1 MKIYDDEEQKRK
13 DEEDRRLIEE
23 YQRKKEEMDRAEEL
37 KEAELR
43 KNHGRGED
51 DSPYG
56 LGFEVSKDM
65 GFLDQLLNSL
75 LKPKKLLGL
84 AQLSTGKFI
93 KYMVV
98 MALLLSFMTYIV
110 PVAATIT
117 GFKGFK
123 HLFNESM
130 PHFKAEN
137 DTLIADD
144 KFRLNLSGFT
154 IYMDTSEPTVDVKK
168 LEASGVY
175 ITIGS
180 KNIEMILLSSGMSQ
194 KLYSYPVGV
203 IFYNGVTNDTFVK
216 SIPEIYMV
224 LGFSFLFIAILNIFK
239 YMIWALIYSIF
250 AWGFIKRTDL
260 HMDYWDALKLSFY
273 AGTWGMILPNVNMA
287 LGYIIPPLLIFIAGI
302 FVSLRFISISAS
314 PYVRNEIQD

>member
-23 YQRKKEEMDRAEEL
+23 YQRKKEEMDRDEEL

-51 DSPYG
+51 DSSYG

-65 GFLDQLLNSL
+65 GFLDQLITCLT
-75 LKPKKLLGL
+75 KPKKLLGV

-93 KYMVV
+93 KYMII
-98 MALLLSFMTYIV
+98 MALLLSFMTYII

-117 GFKGFK
+117 GFKGFN
-123 HLFNESM
+123 HLFKESM
-130 PHFKAEN
+130 PSFKAEN
-137 DTLIADD
+137 DTLTADD
-144 KFRLNLSGFT
+144 KFQLNLSGFT
-154 IYMDTSEPTVDVKK
+154 VYMDTSEPTVDTKK
-168 LEASGVY
+168 IDGSGVY

-180 KNIEMILLSSGMSQ
+180 KNIEMVIIQAGMSS
-194 KLYSYPVGV
+194 KIYSYPVGV
-203 IFYNGVTNDTFVK
+203 LFYNGVTNETFVK
-216 SIPEIYMV
+216 AIPEIYMV
-224 LGFSFLFIAILNIFK
+224 LGFSFLFMTILNILK
-239 YMIWALIYSIF
+239 YMIWALIYSII
-250 AWGFIKRTDL
+250 AWGYIKRTDL
-260 HMDYWDALKLSFY
+260 HMDYWDALRLSFY

-287 LGYIIPPLLIFIAGI
+287 FGYIIPPLIIFFAGVFI
-302 FVSLRFISISAS
+302 SLRFIGISAG

>member
-65 GFLDQLLNSL
+65 GFLDQFLTSL
-75 LKPKKLLGL
+75 IKPKKLLGL
-84 AQLSTGKFI
+84 AQLSAGKFI
-93 KYMVV
+93 KYLVV
-98 MALLLSFMTYIV
+98 MALFLSFMTYVV

-117 GFKGFK
+117 GFKGFN
-123 HLFNESM
+123 HLFKESM
-130 PHFKAEN
+130 PQFKAEN
-137 DTLIADD
+137 DTLTADD
-144 KFRLNLSGFT
+144 KFKLNLSGFT
-154 IYMDTSEPTVDVKK
+154 VVMDTSEPTVDVKK
-168 LEASGVY
+168 LDGSGLY

-180 KNIEMILLSSGMSQ
+180 KNIEMILLQSGMSQ
-194 KLYSYPVGV
+194 KIYTYPVGV
-203 IFYNGVTNDTFVK
+203 IFYNGVTNDTFVEA
-216 SIPEIYMV
+216 IPEIYMV
-224 LGFSFLFIAILNIFK
+224 LGFSFLFMAVLNILK
-239 YMIWALIYSIF
+239 YLIWAFIYSIF
-250 AWGFIKRTDL
+250 AWALVKRTDL
-260 HMDYWDALKLSFY
+260 HLDYWDAFRLAFY

-287 LGYIIPPLLIFIAGI
+287 LGYIIPPILIFIAGI
-302 FVSLRFISISAS
+302 FISLRFISISAS